1 MLAEIFKKYI
11 WESNSVAWQL
21 NIFNSSSALSQSHS
35 NKTSTLLESSDSK
48 QHKQVQLP
56 TSRQQDFQKKTKE

>member
-11 WESNSVAWQL
+11 QEGISVAWQL
-21 NIFNSSSALSQSHS
+21 NIFNSSLALSQGHS
-35 NKTSTLLESSDSK
+35 NKTSTLLESSHSK
-48 QHKQVQLP
+48 QHKHVQLP